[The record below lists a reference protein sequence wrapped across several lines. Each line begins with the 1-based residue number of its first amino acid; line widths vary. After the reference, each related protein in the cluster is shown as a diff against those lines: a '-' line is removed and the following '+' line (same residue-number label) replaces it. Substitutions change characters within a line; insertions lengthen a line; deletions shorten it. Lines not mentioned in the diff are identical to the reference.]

1 MLSAALVAAMLQDP
15 LEATMVTTP
24 VLAFTEHTDGDVV
37 ANTTPPVPLP
47 PEVPRVTVF
56 W

>member
-1 MLSAALVAAMLQDP
+1 MLHVPVAAI
-15 LEATMVTTP
+15 MVTTP
-24 VLAFTEHTDGDVV
+24 LLALTEHTDGEVV

-47 PEVPRVTVF
+47 PDVPKVTVF